1 MYLDFSLLLLSTERV
16 ASSPRLRCWRQA
28 FLCMC
33 GCGGEGREGGREGDD
48 YRLYTH
54 AQVTC
59 AEISPFLPG
68 RHWSVEGGRVES
80 VSLFALGCPLGEVE
94 AKGRHSERER
104 EGGKE
109 RGLKLGIS
117 YSSAIVYLHYWVTLC
132 APFCRTVCIPPPHSW
147 LSVGKSVPY
156 RSRPS

>member
-1 MYLDFSLLLLSTERV
+1 MYLDLGLLLLSTERV
-16 ASSPRLRCWRQA
+16 VSSTRIRCWRQA

-33 GCGGEGREGGREGDD
+33 GCGCGCVGGRGGRVGERGDD

-68 RHWSVEGGRVES
+68 RHWSVEGGGVES

-94 AKGRHSERER
+94 AKEKHSERER
-104 EGGKE
+104 EKEGGLQE
-109 RGLKLGIS
+109 SEHSITIS
-117 YSSAIVYLHYWVTLC
+117 YSSAILNLHYWADTL
-132 APFCRTVCIPPPHSW
+132 RTLLQNCLYSSTTLLAV
-147 LSVGKSVPY
+147 
-156 RSRPS
+156 SR